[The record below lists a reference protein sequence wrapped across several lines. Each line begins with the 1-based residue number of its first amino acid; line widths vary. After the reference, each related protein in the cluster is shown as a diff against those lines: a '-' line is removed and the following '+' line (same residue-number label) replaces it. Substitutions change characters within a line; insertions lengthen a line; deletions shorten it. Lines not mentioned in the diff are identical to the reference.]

1 MSPPNKDSPCYSD
14 ETTEADYRKNISF
27 FSRHFRGH
35 VLQEV
40 DDSLCCPAMYSSCS
54 VVILLKQTIA
64 KKNISFCS
72 GLFLRVHVLQE
83 VDDLPLLSGYRF
95 FMICDETS
103 EADYCKKNISFFSGL
118 FLRGHVLQEVD
129 GHPFVVPTIDSC
141 SSDDTSE
148 ADYRIILGF
157 CTLPTIEQHNQ
168 QKLGMPFKNN
178 NLRVSLVV

>member
-1 MSPPNKDSPCYSD
+1 MIRLLKQTTAKTLALTPSKGTCPPRSRRPPFVVRHFHALWWYFWS
-14 ETTEADYRKNISF
+14 RLLQKNISF
-27 FSRHFRGH
+27 FS
-35 VLQEV
+35 
-40 DDSLCCPAMYSSCS
+40 
-54 VVILLKQTIA
+54 
-64 KKNISFCS
+64 
-72 GLFLRVHVLQE
+72 GLFLRVRVLQE

-129 GHPFVVPTIDSC
+129 GHPFVVPTIDSSC